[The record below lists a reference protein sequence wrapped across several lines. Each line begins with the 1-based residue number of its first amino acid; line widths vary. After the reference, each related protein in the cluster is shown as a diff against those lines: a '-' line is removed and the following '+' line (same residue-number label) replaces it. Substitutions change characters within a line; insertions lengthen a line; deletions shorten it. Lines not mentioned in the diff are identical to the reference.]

1 MLNMLI
7 NKIVM
12 ILILLSVGF
21 VVSLIF
27 YIIKIFVEGCLY
39 EMYY

>member
-1 MLNMLI
+1 MLNMFI

-21 VVSLIF
+21 VVSLILF
-27 YIIKIFVEGCLY
+27 IIKIYEEGRY
-39 EMYY
+39 VEMY